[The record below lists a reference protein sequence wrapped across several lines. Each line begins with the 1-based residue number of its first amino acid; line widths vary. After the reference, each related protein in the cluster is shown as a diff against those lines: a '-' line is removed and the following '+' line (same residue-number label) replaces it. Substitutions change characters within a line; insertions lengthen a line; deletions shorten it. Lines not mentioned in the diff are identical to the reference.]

1 MAKPVLVS
9 CLLLCLLVVSVSASH
24 QDEDKQVYI
33 VYMGAVPSNAG
44 YMPSSQHI
52 NILREVTG
60 ESSIENRLV
69 RSYRR
74 SFNGFAATLSDSERE
89 RVANMEGVVSVF
101 PSRKLQL
108 QTTAS
113 WDFMGFKENK
123 TKRVPNLE
131 SDIIVGVIDSGIW
144 PESASFDD
152 NGFGPP
158 PKKWKGECDG
168 GQNFTCNNKIIGAR
182 YYTRN
187 GGIIGT
193 PQSARDHIGHGT
205 HTSSTA
211 AGNSV
216 KDASFYGLGLGTAR
230 GGVPAARI
238 AAYKVC
244 DPGGCFS
251 DRLLS
256 AFDDAIADG
265 VDVITISAGA
275 DLAARFEQ
283 DPIAIGAFHAMAK
296 GILTVNSA
304 GNNGPSTSTVSSVA
318 PWILSVSASNTN
330 RAFFTKVVLGN
341 EKIVGRSVNSYDLK
355 GGKYDLVYGK
365 SASSRCDEGSAR
377 ICSSGCLDKKLV
389 KGKIVLCDTP
399 LGSHEAEW
407 AGAVGTIVKN
417 DRSDVSNV
425 FSSPVAALSEDQ
437 YETVV
442 SYVTS
447 TEDPKVSILK
457 SDTSMNETAPVV
469 ASFSSRGP
477 NTIIPDILKPDVT
490 APGIEIL
497 AAYSLDASPSGD
509 AAHDNRRAEYVVLSG
524 TSMSCPH
531 VAGAAAYLKTFH
543 PDWSPSMIKS
553 SIMTTAWP
561 MNATEDAES
570 VFAFGSGHLKPTAAA
585 DPGLVYESTKAD
597 HIALLCALNFTTTSL
612 RLISGDNSTCTKEQA
627 DTLPRNL
634 NYPSMAAAVS
644 SQTEFNLTFVRT
656 VTNVGMANSTYKAN
670 VVEGAG
676 SSKIDVKVEPDA
688 LSMKSMYEK
697 KSFTV
702 TVSGKALK
710 PLEPMSATLVWSDG
724 THTVRSPI
732 VIYAKGATKLESG

>member
-1 MAKPVLVS
+1 MAKPVLVY
-9 CLLLCLLVVSVSASH
+9 CLLLCLLVLSVSASH
-24 QDEDKQVYI
+24 QDEDRQVYI
-33 VYMGAVPSNAG
+33 VYMGAIPSNAE
-44 YMPSSQHI
+44 YMPTSQHI
-52 NILREVTG
+52 NILQEVTG

-152 NGFGPP
+152 NGFGPAP
-158 PKKWKGECDG
+158 SKWKGECAG
-168 GQNFTCNNKIIGAR
+168 GKNFTCNNKIIGAR
-182 YYTRN
+182 YYTSS
-187 GGIIGT
+187 GGFSGT
-193 PQSARDHIGHGT
+193 PESARDHIGHGS
-205 HTSSTA
+205 HTASTA

-216 KDASFYGLGLGTAR
+216 EDASFYGLGLGTAR

-244 DPGGCFS
+244 DPGGCSS
-251 DRLLS
+251 DGLLS

-265 VDVITISAGA
+265 VDIITISIGG
-275 DLAARFEQ
+275 DTPARLEQ
-283 DPIAIGAFHAMAK
+283 DTLAIGAFHAMAK

-304 GNNGPSTSTVSSVA
+304 GNSGPSPGTTSSVA
-318 PWILSVSASNTN
+318 PWILSVAASNSN
-330 RAFFTKVVLGN
+330 RAFFTKVILGDG
-341 EKIVGRSVNSYDLK
+341 KTIVGRSVNSFDLK
-355 GGKYDLVYGK
+355 GKRYDLVYGK
-365 SASSRCDEGSAR
+365 SASRICDEDSAR
-377 ICSSGCLDKKLV
+377 FCSSGCLDSELV
-389 KGKIVLCDTP
+389 NGKIVLCDSSR
-399 LGSHEAEW
+399 GIVEAEM
-407 AGAVGTIVKN
+407 AGAVGTIVKTAK
-417 DRSDVSNV
+417 SDVSFV
-425 FSSPVAALSEDQ
+425 FSSPVAALFEDQ

-457 SDTSMNETAPVV
+457 SDASMKETAPVV

-477 NTIIPDILKPDVT
+477 NTIIPDILKPDLT
-490 APGIEIL
+490 APGVEIL
-497 AAYSLDASPSGD
+497 AAYSLDASPS
-509 AAHDNRRAEYVVLSG
+509 AAEHDTRRAKYSVLSG

-543 PDWSPSMIKS
+543 PNWSPSMIKS
-553 SIMTTAWP
+553 AIMTTTWP
-561 MNATEDAES
+561 MNSTDSAVGSE
-570 VFAFGSGHLKPTAAA
+570 FGFGAGHLNPLSALH
-585 DPGLVYESTKAD
+585 PGLVYESTKAD

-612 RLISGDNSTCTKEQA
+612 RLISGDNSTCTAQEKA

-644 SQTEFNLTFVRT
+644 SRKAFNVTFVRT
-656 VTNVGMANSTYKAN
+656 VTNVGMVNSTYKAE
-670 VVEGAG
+670 VVKGAV
-676 SSKIDVKVEPDA
+676 SSKIDVKVEPDV
-688 LSMKSMYEK
+688 LSMKSVYEK

-702 TVSGKALK
+702 TVSGES
-710 PLEPMSATLVWSDG
+710 PEGSEPVSATLVWSDVS
-724 THTVRSPI
+724 HTVRSPI
-732 VIYAKGATKLESG
+732 VIYAARLF